1 MLLGDISSERGV
13 STPRGLV
20 HRKVYSESV
29 KTCNSWLFLSLLESF
44 SPSLCSFFIL
54 PWTWVTPSVVWNA
67 WRVHEGV
74 KVVEEKECI
83 HVHHCTLSIFHNCR
97 NTFYSYSKPLEGM
110 RNVADSRN
118 EGQQV
123 SWNTHM
129 SFKSMN
135 GVIPDESHGYSELAL
150 PCPALFFF
158 PLPSG
163 LNLNWTWDSFT
174 QVY

>member
-44 SPSLCSFFIL
+44 SLSLCSFFIL
-54 PWTWVTPSVVWNA
+54 PWTWVTPLVDEMLEGFTRA
-67 WRVHEGV
+67 LRLWRRKSAYMSTIVHFP
-74 KVVEEKECI
+74 
-83 HVHHCTLSIFHNCR
+83 SFHNWR
-97 NTFYSYSKPLEGM
+97 NTFYSYSKPSEGM
-110 RNVADSRN
+110 GNVADSRN

-163 LNLNWTWDSFT
+163 FILNWTWDSFT
-174 QVY
+174 QV